1 MNRRSL
7 FLGLGVSAMA
17 LAIPKTRSSM
27 AEIAQ
32 ADLGAKKGPRA
43 DYFPNYTL
51 TTHENKQ
58 VKFYDDLMAG
68 QTVMVNFMYTNC
80 EATCPLS
87 TMNLKKVY
95 KALGEKVGGDVKM
108 LSFSIKPEQDTPEK
122 LAQYVAD
129 HKIGKGWTFL
139 TGKPEEIE
147 ILRRKLGFF
156 DPDPSQDVLKGTHIG
171 ILRVGNERLDR
182 WAACPI
188 LQSPESIVKTLDSVR
203 PRGLPRSAGLLAG
216 LQANARR
223 A

>member
-203 PRGLPRSAGLLAG
+203 PRGLPRSAGLLAS

>member
-7 FLGLGVSAMA
+7 LMGLGVSAMA
-17 LAIPKTRSSM
+17 LAIPQTRATLS
-27 AEIAQ
+27 EIALPGL
-32 ADLGAKKGPRA
+32 APKKGPRS
-43 DYFPNYTL
+43 DYFPNFTL
-51 TTHENKQ
+51 TTHENQQ
-58 VKFYDDLMAG
+58 VKFYDDLLAG
-68 QTVMVNFMYTNC
+68 QTVMVNFMYTSC
-80 EATCPLS
+80 EASCPLS

-95 KALGEKVGGDVKM
+95 KTLGDKVGSEIKM

-122 LAQYVAD
+122 LAKYVAD

-203 PRGLPRSAGLLAG
+203 PRGLPKTAGRLAT
-216 LQANARR
+216 LQTSARR